1 MKLAVRLLAVIAI
14 LALAAGTAN
23 AQIGN
28 PGGTTKSSILLTPP
42 SDGGSAATM
51 VSAPTT
57 FSYGSLGWDLF
68 LNSHANRLILAMSRW
83 QPTPNRVA
91 LPVTVRMPISGNRVT
106 R

>member
-1 MKLAVRLLAVIAI
+1 
-14 LALAAGTAN
+14 
-23 AQIGN
+23 
-28 PGGTTKSSILLTPP
+28 
-42 SDGGSAATM
+42 M

-83 QPTPNRVA
+83 QPTPNRAA
-91 LPVTVRMPISGNRVT
+91 LPVRVRMPISGNRVT

>member
-1 MKLAVRLLAVIAI
+1 MKLAVRLLVAIAI
-14 LALAAGTAN
+14 LALAGGTAN

-28 PGGTTKSSILLTPP
+28 PGGTTKTSMVFAPP

-57 FSYGSLGWDLF
+57 FFYGSLGWDFF
-68 LNSHANRLILAMSRW
+68 LSSHANRLILAMSRW
-83 QPTPNRVA
+83 QPAPNRA
-91 LPVTVRMPISGNRVT
+91 IAPVKVRMPISGNRVT